1 MQILKLHTIDNT
13 FVNLDENSIIHAGD
27 DNEFFWEHND
37 EAVPEGTPVGIE
49 MPVYE
54 GEPFDDG
61 VYLNFD
67 LRDYSTLEDL
77 AGVDCRNPKWHE
89 LRDTALEEFI
99 NGEHQP
105 TYIQLVLF
113 KNIYLQDDE

>member
-1 MQILKLHTIDNT
+1 
-13 FVNLDENSIIHAGD
+13 
-27 DNEFFWEHND
+27 
-37 EAVPEGTPVGIE
+37 

-54 GEPFDDG
+54 GAPFDDG
-61 VYLNFD
+61 AYLNFD
-67 LRDYSTLEDL
+67 LRDYSTLEDF

-99 NGEHQP
+99 NGEYKP

-113 KNIYLQDDE
+113 KNIYLKDDE